1 MKMYTIPVGTIGK
14 LIDQSGDEPIIRDWN
29 VRRELSYFEVIVDP
43 IRFHNLRGQL
53 NLPPHIIRLAE
64 QGYAIFGGDS
74 GGEEKATYLLAVDY
88 SHVDT
93 L

>member
-14 LIDQSGDEPIIRDWN
+14 LIDQSGDDPIIRDWN
-29 VRRELSYFEVIVDP
+29 VRRELSYFEVIADP

-53 NLPPHIIRLAE
+53 NLPPHITRLAE
-64 QGYAIFGGDS
+64 QGYAIFGGED
-74 GGEEKATYLLAVDY
+74 GGEKNATYLLAVEY
-88 SHVDT
+88 HEVGV